1 MIKEVKIS
9 QLTPEDAALAS
20 AARHATALS
29 YSPYS
34 HFNVGAAVLLANGK
48 TVQGANQENASYP
61 VGICAERSTI
71 ATAHNLYP
79 QVPITAIALAAKD
92 MSGEFTQ
99 EVVSPCG
106 MCRQAITECEKRFKN
121 RIRIIMTSREKA
133 LIAEGISDL
142 LPIAFT

>member
-1 MIKEVKIS
+1 MIREHKIS
-9 QLTPEDAALAS
+9 QLTPEDAALTT

-34 HFNVGAAVLLANGK
+34 HFSVGAAVLLANGK
-48 TVQGANQENASYP
+48 TVQGANLENASYP